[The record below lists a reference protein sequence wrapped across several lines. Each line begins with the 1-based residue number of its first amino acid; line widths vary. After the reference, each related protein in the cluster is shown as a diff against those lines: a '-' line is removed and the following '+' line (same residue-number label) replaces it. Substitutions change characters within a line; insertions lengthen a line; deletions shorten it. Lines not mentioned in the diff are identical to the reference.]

1 MMFVVVFVVAVV
13 ACGWLAEL
21 GACVDPASIPSVTLQ
36 NAARPGTKVWAIIT
50 CGFVCVVYPFTHKH
64 ANTQTRK
71 HKHCVD
77 LCFAL
82 IVPAPLLFCFV
93 FSNLG
98 MQKMPVTGLG
108 TGSYGGYYHNDTE
121 VVDGKLPLCVCVR
134 VCACFLF
141 PCNATCLHS
150 LSFTPPTQTLACTHV
165 DTRTHTHTYSLSH
178 PYSAAVYNWL
188 KAGGRRID
196 ASLTYHDQVPVGRG
210 IKLSGLARNEVFI
223 TSKVGPGL
231 PLGYKDTLSQFEQI
245 LASLETTYVDLVC
258 TAG

>member
-1 MMFVVVFVVAVV
+1 MVSF
-13 ACGWLAEL
+13 
-21 GACVDPASIPSVTLQ
+21 
-36 NAARPGTKVWAIIT
+36 
-50 CGFVCVVYPFTHKH
+50 
-64 ANTQTRK
+64 
-71 HKHCVD
+71 
-77 LCFAL
+77 
-82 IVPAPLLFCFV
+82 
-93 FSNLG
+93 
-98 MQKMPVTGLG
+98 
-108 TGSYGGYYHNDTE
+108 
-121 VVDGKLPLCVCVR
+121 LCVCV
-134 VCACFLF
+134 CACVRVFFFRAMPHVSIHYRLLL
-141 PCNATCLHS
+141 PHKRWHVH
-150 LSFTPPTQTLACTHV
+150 TLTHA
-165 DTRTHTHTYSLSH
+165 HTHTYSLPH